1 MKKDKIF
8 IIVGVVIFL
17 IVILIFI
24 MDHRKPRQKEKTFS
38 FDNSS
43 LMEYSAYK
51 DIQLEDIEFIAVLGK
66 DSSKKYRTSSDIER
80 VYRFLASIQ
89 LNGETEEGCDD
100 VVTYTL
106 HMKNDKNKKI
116 VLECDTVILNK
127 KHYMIAQK

>member
-100 VVTYTL
+100 VITYTL

>member
-51 DIQLEDIEFIAVLGK
+51 VIQLEDIEFIAVLGK